1 MSALKF
7 WVWLTEQNRLG
18 GPARQALLEHFGSP
32 EEVYY
37 AEPGDLLQ
45 VEGITA
51 DQVQALENKSLDR
64 AQSILEECARKDIFL
79 LTAQDALYPQ
89 RLKNIYDPPLLLYGR
104 GSMPLFDEEAAVA
117 VVGTRSCSPYGI
129 RTAERFGFEM
139 SKQGGLVVSGLA
151 RGIDAASQ
159 LGALRA
165 GGLTAAVLGCGVD
178 VVYPPEN
185 DRLYE
190 DVAASGVLLSEYPP
204 GAEPFGWH
212 FPARN
217 RILSGLCLATLVV
230 EAPEKS
236 GALITAATA
245 LEQGRDVFAISGPLD
260 AEGSVGC
267 NRLIRDGAGLVT
279 CGWDILE
286 GYRSRFPHRLRP
298 SSENLPPV
306 PEQDSLPA
314 QRAEESSTAKPE
326 KKETPPALPVLD
338 LTADT
343 AGLTD
348 DQIRILQVLTTDAP
362 LLTDDVAERA
372 DLPIRRVLSA
382 LTVLEIDGYATQHGA
397 RRFVRTVE
405 IRL

>member
-245 LEQGRDVFAISGPLD
+245 LEQGRDVFAIPGPLD

-267 NRLIRDGAGLVT
+267 NRLIRDGAGLAT
-279 CGWDILE
+279 ESWDILRE
-286 GYRSRFPHRLRP
+286 YQSRYPHKLHP
-298 SSENLPPV
+298 DGEKLPPLPKKSEIFY
-306 PEQDSLPA
+306 PERSKKPKVA
-314 QRAEESSTAKPE
+314 SSG
-326 KKETPPALPVLD
+326 LPVINVRRN
-338 LTADT
+338 AE
-343 AGLTD
+343 GLTD
-348 DQIRILQVLTTDAP
+348 DQIKVLRILDDKEP
-362 LLTDDVAERA
+362 MLTDDIALRA
-372 DLPIRRVLSA
+372 NVPVRRILSA
-382 LTVLEIDGYATQHGA
+382 VTMLEIDGYTRQEGL
-397 RRFVRTVE
+397 RKFVRTVE
-405 IRL
+405 VEDTKE

>member
-37 AEPGDLLQ
+37 AEPGDLLR

-51 DQVQALENKSLDR
+51 DQAQALENKSLDR

-245 LEQGRDVFAISGPLD
+245 LEQGRDVFAIPGPLD
-260 AEGSVGC
+260 AEGSVGF
-267 NRLIRDGAGLVT
+267 NRIIRDGAGLAT
-279 CGWDILE
+279 ESWDILRE
-286 GYRSRFPHRLRP
+286 YQSRYPHKLHP
-298 SSENLPPV
+298 DGEKLPPLPKKSEIFY
-306 PEQDSLPA
+306 PERSKKPKVA
-314 QRAEESSTAKPE
+314 SSG
-326 KKETPPALPVLD
+326 LPVINVRRN
-338 LTADT
+338 AE
-343 AGLTD
+343 GLTD
-348 DQIRILQVLTTDAP
+348 DQIKVLRILDDKEP
-362 LLTDDVAERA
+362 MLTDDIALRA
-372 DLPIRRVLSA
+372 NVPVRRILSA
-382 LTVLEIDGYATQHGA
+382 VTMLEIDGYTRQEGL
-397 RRFVRTVE
+397 RKFVRTVE
-405 IRL
+405 VEDTKE

>member
-51 DQVQALENKSLDR
+51 DQAQALENKSLDR

-230 EAPEKS
+230 EAPQKS

-245 LEQGRDVFAISGPLD
+245 LEQGRDVFAIPGPLD

-267 NRLIRDGAGLVT
+267 NRLIRDGAGLAT
-279 CGWDILE
+279 ESWDILRE
-286 GYRSRFPHRLRP
+286 YQSRYPHKLHP
-298 SSENLPPV
+298 DGEKLPPLPKKSEIFY
-306 PEQDSLPA
+306 PERSKKPKVA
-314 QRAEESSTAKPE
+314 SSG
-326 KKETPPALPVLD
+326 LPVINVRRN
-338 LTADT
+338 AE
-343 AGLTD
+343 GLTD
-348 DQIRILQVLTTDAP
+348 DQIKVLRILDDKEP
-362 LLTDDVAERA
+362 MLTDDIALRA
-372 DLPIRRVLSA
+372 NVPVRRILSA
-382 LTVLEIDGYATQHGA
+382 VTMLEIDGYTRQEGL
-397 RRFVRTVE
+397 RKFVRTVE
-405 IRL
+405 VEDTKE

>member
-18 GPARQALLEHFGSP
+18 GPARQVLLEHFGSP

-37 AEPGDLLQ
+37 AEPRDLLQ

-51 DQVQALENKSLDR
+51 DQAQALENKSLDR

-245 LEQGRDVFAISGPLD
+245 LEQGRDVFAIPGPLD

-267 NRLIRDGAGLVT
+267 NRLIRDGAGLAT
-279 CGWDILE
+279 ESWDILRE
-286 GYRSRFPHRLRP
+286 YQSRYPHKLHP
-298 SSENLPPV
+298 DGEKLPPLPKKSDIFY
-306 PEQDSLPA
+306 PERSK
-314 QRAEESSTAKPE
+314 KP
-326 KKETPPALPVLD
+326 KVAPSGLPVINVRRN
-338 LTADT
+338 AE
-343 AGLTD
+343 GLTD
-348 DQIRILQVLTTDAP
+348 DQIKVLRILDDKEP
-362 LLTDDVAERA
+362 MLTDDIALRA
-372 DLPIRRVLSA
+372 NVPVRRILSA
-382 LTVLEIDGYATQHGA
+382 VTMLEIDGYTRQEGL
-397 RRFVRTVE
+397 RKFVRTVE
-405 IRL
+405 VEDTKE

>member
-190 DVAASGVLLSEYPP
+190 DVVASGVLLSEYPP

-245 LEQGRDVFAISGPLD
+245 LEQGRDVFAIPGPLD

-267 NRLIRDGAGLVT
+267 NRLIRDGAGLAT
-279 CGWDILE
+279 ESWDILRE
-286 GYRSRFPHRLRP
+286 YQSRYPHKLHP
-298 SSENLPPV
+298 DGEKLPPLPKKSEIFY
-306 PEQDSLPA
+306 PERSKNPKVA
-314 QRAEESSTAKPE
+314 PSG
-326 KKETPPALPVLD
+326 LPVINVRRN
-338 LTADT
+338 AE
-343 AGLTD
+343 GLTD
-348 DQIRILQVLTTDAP
+348 DQIKVLRILDDKEP
-362 LLTDDVAERA
+362 MLTDDIALRA
-372 DLPIRRVLSA
+372 NVPVRRILSA
-382 LTVLEIDGYATQHGA
+382 VTMLEIDGYTRQEGL
-397 RRFVRTVE
+397 RKFVRTVE
-405 IRL
+405 VEDTKE

>member
-245 LEQGRDVFAISGPLD
+245 LEQGRDVFAIPGPLD

-267 NRLIRDGAGLVT
+267 SRLIRDGAGLAT
-279 CGWDILE
+279 ESWDILRE
-286 GYRSRFPHRLRP
+286 YQSRYPHKLHP
-298 SSENLPPV
+298 DGEKLPPLPKKSEIFY
-306 PEQDSLPA
+306 PERSK
-314 QRAEESSTAKPE
+314 KP
-326 KKETPPALPVLD
+326 KAAPSGLPVINVRRN
-338 LTADT
+338 AE
-343 AGLTD
+343 GLTD
-348 DQIRILQVLTTDAP
+348 DQIKVLRILDDKEP
-362 LLTDDVAERA
+362 MLTDDIALRA
-372 DLPIRRVLSA
+372 NVPVRRILSA
-382 LTVLEIDGYATQHGA
+382 VTMLEIDGYTRQEGL
-397 RRFVRTVE
+397 RKFVRTVE
-405 IRL
+405 VEDTKE

>member
-245 LEQGRDVFAISGPLD
+245 LEQGRDVFAIPGPLD

-267 NRLIRDGAGLVT
+267 NRLIRDGAGLAT
-279 CGWDILE
+279 ESWDILRE
-286 GYRSRFPHRLRP
+286 YQSRYPHKLHP
-298 SSENLPPV
+298 DGEKLPPLPKKSEIFY
-306 PEQDSLPA
+306 PERSK
-314 QRAEESSTAKPE
+314 KP
-326 KKETPPALPVLD
+326 KAAPSGLPVINVRRN
-338 LTADT
+338 AE
-343 AGLTD
+343 GLTD
-348 DQIRILQVLTTDAP
+348 DQIKVLRILDDKEP
-362 LLTDDVAERA
+362 MLTDDIALRA
-372 DLPIRRVLSA
+372 NVPVRRILSA
-382 LTVLEIDGYATQHGA
+382 VTMLEIDGYTRQEGL
-397 RRFVRTVE
+397 RKFVRTVE
-405 IRL
+405 VEDTKE

>member
-245 LEQGRDVFAISGPLD
+245 LEQGRAVFAIPGPLD

-267 NRLIRDGAGLVT
+267 NRLIRDGAGLAT
-279 CGWDILE
+279 ESWDILRE
-286 GYRSRFPHRLRP
+286 YQSRYPHKLHP
-298 SSENLPPV
+298 DGEKLPPLPKKSEIFY
-306 PEQDSLPA
+306 PERSK
-314 QRAEESSTAKPE
+314 KP
-326 KKETPPALPVLD
+326 KVAPSGLPVINVRRN
-338 LTADT
+338 AE
-343 AGLTD
+343 GLTD
-348 DQIRILQVLTTDAP
+348 DQIKVLRILDDKEP
-362 LLTDDVAERA
+362 MLTDDIALRA
-372 DLPIRRVLSA
+372 NVPVRRILSA
-382 LTVLEIDGYATQHGA
+382 VTMLEIDGYTRQEGL
-397 RRFVRTVE
+397 RKFVRTVE
-405 IRL
+405 VEDTKE

>member
-245 LEQGRDVFAISGPLD
+245 LEQGRDVFAIPGPLD

-267 NRLIRDGAGLVT
+267 NRLIRDGAGLAT
-279 CGWDILE
+279 ESWDILRE
-286 GYRSRFPHRLRP
+286 YQSRYPHKLHP
-298 SSENLPPV
+298 DGEKLPP
-306 PEQDSLPA
+306 LPKKSEIFYPGRSKNPKVA
-314 QRAEESSTAKPE
+314 SSGLPIINVRRNAE
-326 KKETPPALPVLD
+326 
-338 LTADT
+338 
-343 AGLTD
+343 GLTD
-348 DQIRILQVLTTDAP
+348 DQIKVLRILDDKEP
-362 LLTDDVAERA
+362 MLTDDIALRA
-372 DLPIRRVLSA
+372 NVPVRRILSA
-382 LTVLEIDGYATQHGA
+382 VTMLEIDGYTRQEGL
-397 RRFVRTVE
+397 RKFVRTVE
-405 IRL
+405 VEDTKE

>member
-217 RILSGLCLATLVV
+217 RILSGLCLASLVV

-245 LEQGRDVFAISGPLD
+245 LEQGRDVFAIPGPLD

-267 NRLIRDGAGLVT
+267 NRLIRDGAGLAT
-279 CGWDILE
+279 ESWDILRE
-286 GYRSRFPHRLRP
+286 YQSRYPHKLHP
-298 SSENLPPV
+298 DGEKLPPLPKKSEIFY
-306 PEQDSLPA
+306 PERSKKPKVA
-314 QRAEESSTAKPE
+314 SSG
-326 KKETPPALPVLD
+326 LPVINVRRN
-338 LTADT
+338 AE
-343 AGLTD
+343 GLTD
-348 DQIRILQVLTTDAP
+348 DQIKVLRILDDKEP
-362 LLTDDVAERA
+362 MLTDDIALRA
-372 DLPIRRVLSA
+372 NVPVRRILSA
-382 LTVLEIDGYATQHGA
+382 VTMLEIDGYTRQEGL
-397 RRFVRTVE
+397 RKFVRTVE
-405 IRL
+405 VEDTKE

>member
-37 AEPGDLLQ
+37 AELGDLLQ

-51 DQVQALENKSLDR
+51 DQAQALENKSLDR

-117 VVGTRSCSPYGI
+117 VVGTWSCSPYGI

-245 LEQGRDVFAISGPLD
+245 LEQGRDVFAIPGPLD

-267 NRLIRDGAGLVT
+267 NRLIRDGAGLAT
-279 CGWDILE
+279 ESWDILRE
-286 GYRSRFPHRLRP
+286 YQSRYPHKLHP
-298 SSENLPPV
+298 DGEKLPPLPKKSEIFY
-306 PEQDSLPA
+306 PERSKKPKVASSGLPIINV
-314 QRAEESSTAKPE
+314 RRNAE
-326 KKETPPALPVLD
+326 
-338 LTADT
+338 
-343 AGLTD
+343 GLTD
-348 DQIRILQVLTTDAP
+348 DQIKVLRILDDKEP
-362 LLTDDVAERA
+362 MLTDDIALRA
-372 DLPIRRVLSA
+372 NVPVRRILSA
-382 LTVLEIDGYATQHGA
+382 VTMLEIDGYTRQEGL
-397 RRFVRTVE
+397 RKFVRTVE
-405 IRL
+405 VEDTKE

>member
-51 DQVQALENKSLDR
+51 DQAQALENKSLDR

-104 GSMPLFDEEAAVA
+104 GSIPLFDEEAAVA

-236 GALITAATA
+236 GALITAATT
-245 LEQGRDVFAISGPLD
+245 LEQRRDVFAIPGPLD

-267 NRLIRDGAGLVT
+267 NRLIRDGAGLAT
-279 CGWDILE
+279 ESWDILRE
-286 GYRSRFPHRLRP
+286 YQSRYPHKLHP
-298 SSENLPPV
+298 DGEKLPPLPKKSEIFY
-306 PEQDSLPA
+306 PERSK
-314 QRAEESSTAKPE
+314 KP
-326 KKETPPALPVLD
+326 KVAPSGLPVINVRRN
-338 LTADT
+338 AE
-343 AGLTD
+343 GLTD
-348 DQIRILQVLTTDAP
+348 DQIKVLRILDDKEP
-362 LLTDDVAERA
+362 MLTDDIALRA
-372 DLPIRRVLSA
+372 NVPVRRILSA
-382 LTVLEIDGYATQHGA
+382 VTMLEIDGYTRQEGL
-397 RRFVRTVE
+397 RKFVRTVE
-405 IRL
+405 VEDTKE

>member
-18 GPARQALLEHFGSP
+18 GPTRQALLEHFGSP

-51 DQVQALENKSLDR
+51 DQAQALENKSLDR

-245 LEQGRDVFAISGPLD
+245 LEQGRDVFAIPGPLD

-267 NRLIRDGAGLVT
+267 NRLIRDGAGLAT
-279 CGWDILE
+279 ESWDILRE
-286 GYRSRFPHRLRP
+286 YQSRYPHKLHP
-298 SSENLPPV
+298 DGEKLPPLPKKSEIFY
-306 PEQDSLPA
+306 PERS
-314 QRAEESSTAKPE
+314 
-326 KKETPPALPVLD
+326 KKQKVAPSGLPVINVRRN
-338 LTADT
+338 AE
-343 AGLTD
+343 GLTD
-348 DQIRILQVLTTDAP
+348 DQIKVLRILDDKEP
-362 LLTDDVAERA
+362 MLTDDIALRA
-372 DLPIRRVLSA
+372 NVPVRRILSA
-382 LTVLEIDGYATQHGA
+382 VTMLEIDGYTRQEGL
-397 RRFVRTVE
+397 RKFVRTVE
-405 IRL
+405 VEDTKE

>member
-190 DVAASGVLLSEYPP
+190 DVAAFGVLLSEYPP

-245 LEQGRDVFAISGPLD
+245 LEQGRDVFAIPGPLD

-267 NRLIRDGAGLVT
+267 NRLIRDGAGLAT
-279 CGWDILE
+279 ESWDILRE
-286 GYRSRFPHRLRP
+286 YQSRYPHKLHP
-298 SSENLPPV
+298 DGEKLPPLPKKSEIFY
-306 PEQDSLPA
+306 PERSKKPKVA
-314 QRAEESSTAKPE
+314 SSG
-326 KKETPPALPVLD
+326 LPVINVRRN
-338 LTADT
+338 AE
-343 AGLTD
+343 GLTD
-348 DQIRILQVLTTDAP
+348 DQIKVLRILDDKEP
-362 LLTDDVAERA
+362 MLTDDIALRA
-372 DLPIRRVLSA
+372 NVPVRRILSA
-382 LTVLEIDGYATQHGA
+382 VTMLEIDGYTRQEGL
-397 RRFVRTVE
+397 RKFVRTVE
-405 IRL
+405 VEDTKE

>member
-37 AEPGDLLQ
+37 AEPGDLLR

-51 DQVQALENKSLDR
+51 DQAQALENKSLDR

-245 LEQGRDVFAISGPLD
+245 LEQGRDVFAIPGPLD

-267 NRLIRDGAGLVT
+267 NRLIRDGAGLAT
-279 CGWDILE
+279 ESWDILRE
-286 GYRSRFPHRLRP
+286 YQSRYPHKLHP
-298 SSENLPPV
+298 DGEKLPPLPKKSEIFY
-306 PEQDSLPA
+306 PERSKKPKVA
-314 QRAEESSTAKPE
+314 SSG
-326 KKETPPALPVLD
+326 LPVINVRRN
-338 LTADT
+338 AE
-343 AGLTD
+343 GLTD
-348 DQIRILQVLTTDAP
+348 DQIKVLRILDDKEP
-362 LLTDDVAERA
+362 MLTDDIALRA
-372 DLPIRRVLSA
+372 NVPVRRILSA
-382 LTVLEIDGYATQHGA
+382 VTMLEIDGYTRQEGL
-397 RRFVRTVE
+397 RKFVRTVE
-405 IRL
+405 VEDTKE

>member
-51 DQVQALENKSLDR
+51 DQVQALGNKSLDR

-245 LEQGRDVFAISGPLD
+245 LEQGRDVFAIPGPLD

-267 NRLIRDGAGLVT
+267 NRLIRDGAGLAT
-279 CGWDILE
+279 ESWDILRE
-286 GYRSRFPHRLRP
+286 YQSRYPHKLHP
-298 SSENLPPV
+298 DGEKLPPLPKKSEIFY
-306 PEQDSLPA
+306 PERSKKPKVA
-314 QRAEESSTAKPE
+314 SSG
-326 KKETPPALPVLD
+326 LPVINVRRN
-338 LTADT
+338 AE
-343 AGLTD
+343 GLTD
-348 DQIRILQVLTTDAP
+348 DQIKVLRILDDKEP
-362 LLTDDVAERA
+362 MLTDDIALRA
-372 DLPIRRVLSA
+372 NVPVRRILSA
-382 LTVLEIDGYATQHGA
+382 VTMLEIDGYTRQEGL
-397 RRFVRTVE
+397 RKFVRTVE
-405 IRL
+405 VEDTKE

>member
-245 LEQGRDVFAISGPLD
+245 LEQGRDVFAIPGPLD

-267 NRLIRDGAGLVT
+267 NRLIRDGAGLAT
-279 CGWDILE
+279 ESWDILRE
-286 GYRSRFPHRLRP
+286 YQSRYPHKLHP
-298 SSENLPPV
+298 DGEKLPPLPKKSEIFY
-306 PEQDSLPA
+306 PERSK
-314 QRAEESSTAKPE
+314 KP
-326 KKETPPALPVLD
+326 KVALSGLPVINVRRN
-338 LTADT
+338 AE
-343 AGLTD
+343 GLTD
-348 DQIRILQVLTTDAP
+348 DQIKVLRILDDKEP
-362 LLTDDVAERA
+362 MLTDDIALRA
-372 DLPIRRVLSA
+372 NVPVRRILSA
-382 LTVLEIDGYATQHGA
+382 VTMLEIDGYTRQEGL
-397 RRFVRTVE
+397 RKFVRTVE
-405 IRL
+405 VEDTKE

>member
-51 DQVQALENKSLDR
+51 DQAQALENKSLDR

-245 LEQGRDVFAISGPLD
+245 LEQGRDVFAIPGLLD

-267 NRLIRDGAGLVT
+267 NRLIRDGAGLAT
-279 CGWDILE
+279 ESWDILRE
-286 GYRSRFPHRLRP
+286 YQSRYPHKLHP
-298 SSENLPPV
+298 DGEKLPPLPKKSEIFY
-306 PEQDSLPA
+306 PERSK
-314 QRAEESSTAKPE
+314 KP
-326 KKETPPALPVLD
+326 KVAPSGLPVINVRRN
-338 LTADT
+338 AE
-343 AGLTD
+343 GLTD
-348 DQIRILQVLTTDAP
+348 DQIKVLRILDDKEP
-362 LLTDDVAERA
+362 MLTDDIALRA
-372 DLPIRRVLSA
+372 NVPVRRILSA
-382 LTVLEIDGYATQHGA
+382 VTMLEIDGYTRQEGL
-397 RRFVRTVE
+397 RKFVRTVE
-405 IRL
+405 VEDTKE

>member
-51 DQVQALENKSLDR
+51 DQAQALENKSLDR

-245 LEQGRDVFAISGPLD
+245 LEQGRDVFAIPGPLD

-267 NRLIRDGAGLVT
+267 HRLIRDGAGLAT
-279 CGWDILE
+279 ESWDILRE
-286 GYRSRFPHRLRP
+286 YQSRYPHKLHP
-298 SSENLPPV
+298 DGEKLPPLPKKSEIFY
-306 PEQDSLPA
+306 PERSKKPKVA
-314 QRAEESSTAKPE
+314 SSG
-326 KKETPPALPVLD
+326 LPVINVRRN
-338 LTADT
+338 AE
-343 AGLTD
+343 GLTD
-348 DQIRILQVLTTDAP
+348 DQIKVLRILDDKEP
-362 LLTDDVAERA
+362 MLTDDIALRA
-372 DLPIRRVLSA
+372 NVPVRRILSA
-382 LTVLEIDGYATQHGA
+382 VTMLEIDGYTRQEGL
-397 RRFVRTVE
+397 RKFVRTVE
-405 IRL
+405 VEDTKE

>member
-64 AQSILEECARKDIFL
+64 AQSILEECARKDIFF

-245 LEQGRDVFAISGPLD
+245 LEQGRDVFAIPGPLD

-267 NRLIRDGAGLVT
+267 NRLIRDGAGLAT
-279 CGWDILE
+279 ESWDILRE
-286 GYRSRFPHRLRP
+286 YQSRYPHKLHP
-298 SSENLPPV
+298 DGEKLPPLPKKSEIFY
-306 PEQDSLPA
+306 PERSK
-314 QRAEESSTAKPE
+314 KP
-326 KKETPPALPVLD
+326 KAAPSGLPVINVRRN
-338 LTADT
+338 AE
-343 AGLTD
+343 GLTD
-348 DQIRILQVLTTDAP
+348 DQIKVLRILDDKEP
-362 LLTDDVAERA
+362 MLTDDIALRA
-372 DLPIRRVLSA
+372 NVPVRRILSA
-382 LTVLEIDGYATQHGA
+382 VTMLEIDGYTRQEGL
-397 RRFVRTVE
+397 RKFVRTVE
-405 IRL
+405 VEDTKE

>member
-236 GALITAATA
+236 GALITATTA
-245 LEQGRDVFAISGPLD
+245 LEQGRDVFAIPGPLD

-267 NRLIRDGAGLVT
+267 NRLIRDGAGLAT
-279 CGWDILE
+279 ESWDILRE
-286 GYRSRFPHRLRP
+286 YQSRYPHKLHP
-298 SSENLPPV
+298 DGEKLPPLPKKSEIFY
-306 PEQDSLPA
+306 PERSK
-314 QRAEESSTAKPE
+314 KP
-326 KKETPPALPVLD
+326 KVAPSGLPVINVRRN
-338 LTADT
+338 AE
-343 AGLTD
+343 GLTD
-348 DQIRILQVLTTDAP
+348 DQIKVLRILDDKEP
-362 LLTDDVAERA
+362 MLTDDIALRA
-372 DLPIRRVLSA
+372 NVPVRRILSA
-382 LTVLEIDGYATQHGA
+382 VTMLEIDGYTRQEGL
-397 RRFVRTVE
+397 RKFVRTVE
-405 IRL
+405 VEDTKE

>member
-32 EEVYY
+32 EEVYC

-245 LEQGRDVFAISGPLD
+245 LEQGRDVFAIPGPLD

-267 NRLIRDGAGLVT
+267 NRLIRDGAGLAT
-279 CGWDILE
+279 ESWDILRE
-286 GYRSRFPHRLRP
+286 YQSRYPHKLHP
-298 SSENLPPV
+298 DGEKLPPLPKKSEIFY
-306 PEQDSLPA
+306 PERSK
-314 QRAEESSTAKPE
+314 KP
-326 KKETPPALPVLD
+326 KVAPSGLPVINVRRN
-338 LTADT
+338 AE
-343 AGLTD
+343 GLTD
-348 DQIRILQVLTTDAP
+348 DQIKVLRILDDKEP
-362 LLTDDVAERA
+362 MLTDDIALRA
-372 DLPIRRVLSA
+372 NVPVRRILSA
-382 LTVLEIDGYATQHGA
+382 VTMLEIDGYTRQEGL
-397 RRFVRTVE
+397 RKFVRTVE
-405 IRL
+405 VEDTKE

>member
-18 GPARQALLEHFGSP
+18 GPARQVLLEHFGSP

-51 DQVQALENKSLDR
+51 DQAQALENKSLDR

-217 RILSGLCLATLVV
+217 RILSMSFCLSQDLQDT
-230 EAPEKS
+230 EA
-236 GALITAATA
+236 
-245 LEQGRDVFAISGPLD
+245 
-260 AEGSVGC
+260 
-267 NRLIRDGAGLVT
+267 N
-279 CGWDILE
+279 
-286 GYRSRFPHRLRP
+286 
-298 SSENLPPV
+298 
-306 PEQDSLPA
+306 
-314 QRAEESSTAKPE
+314 
-326 KKETPPALPVLD
+326 
-338 LTADT
+338 
-343 AGLTD
+343 
-348 DQIRILQVLTTDAP
+348 QV
-362 LLTDDVAERA
+362 
-372 DLPIRRVLSA
+372 
-382 LTVLEIDGYATQHGA
+382 
-397 RRFVRTVE
+397 
-405 IRL
+405 

>member
-245 LEQGRDVFAISGPLD
+245 LEQGRAVFAIPGPLD

-267 NRLIRDGAGLVT
+267 NRLIRDGAGLAT
-279 CGWDILE
+279 ESWDILRE
-286 GYRSRFPHRLRP
+286 YQSRYPHKLHP
-298 SSENLPPV
+298 DGEKLPPLPKKSEIFY
-306 PEQDSLPA
+306 PERSK
-314 QRAEESSTAKPE
+314 KP
-326 KKETPPALPVLD
+326 KAAPSGLPVINVRRN
-338 LTADT
+338 AE
-343 AGLTD
+343 GLTD
-348 DQIRILQVLTTDAP
+348 DQIKVLRILDDKEP
-362 LLTDDVAERA
+362 MLTDDIALRA
-372 DLPIRRVLSA
+372 NVPVRRILSA
-382 LTVLEIDGYATQHGA
+382 VTMLEIDGYTRQEGL
-397 RRFVRTVE
+397 RKFVRTVE
-405 IRL
+405 VEDTKE

>member
-51 DQVQALENKSLDR
+51 DQAQALENKSLDR

-190 DVAASGVLLSEYPP
+190 DVAASGVLLSEYPL

-245 LEQGRDVFAISGPLD
+245 LEQGRDVFAIPGPLD

-267 NRLIRDGAGLVT
+267 NRLIRDGAGLAT
-279 CGWDILE
+279 ESWDILRE
-286 GYRSRFPHRLRP
+286 YQSRYPHKLHP
-298 SSENLPPV
+298 DGEKLPPLPKKSEIFY
-306 PEQDSLPA
+306 PERSKKPKVA
-314 QRAEESSTAKPE
+314 SSG
-326 KKETPPALPVLD
+326 LPVINVRRN
-338 LTADT
+338 AE
-343 AGLTD
+343 GLTD
-348 DQIRILQVLTTDAP
+348 DQIKVLRILDDKEP
-362 LLTDDVAERA
+362 MLTDDIALRA
-372 DLPIRRVLSA
+372 NVPVRRILSA
-382 LTVLEIDGYATQHGA
+382 VTMLEIDGYTRQEGL
-397 RRFVRTVE
+397 RKFVRTVE
-405 IRL
+405 VEDTKE

>member
-32 EEVYY
+32 EEIYY

-245 LEQGRDVFAISGPLD
+245 LEQGRDVFAIPGPLD

-267 NRLIRDGAGLVT
+267 NRLIRDGAGLAT
-279 CGWDILE
+279 ESWDILRE
-286 GYRSRFPHRLRP
+286 YQSRYPHKLHP
-298 SSENLPPV
+298 DGEKLPPLPKKSEIFY
-306 PEQDSLPA
+306 PERS
-314 QRAEESSTAKPE
+314 
-326 KKETPPALPVLD
+326 KKQKVAPSGLPVINVRRN
-338 LTADT
+338 AE
-343 AGLTD
+343 GLTD
-348 DQIRILQVLTTDAP
+348 DQIKVLRILDDKEP
-362 LLTDDVAERA
+362 MLTDDIALRA
-372 DLPIRRVLSA
+372 NVPVRRILSA
-382 LTVLEIDGYATQHGA
+382 VTMLEIDGYTRQEGL
-397 RRFVRTVE
+397 RKFVRTVE
-405 IRL
+405 VEDTKE

>member
-37 AEPGDLLQ
+37 AELGDLLQ

-236 GALITAATA
+236 GALITANTA
-245 LEQGRDVFAISGPLD
+245 LEQGRDVFAVPGPID
-260 AEGSVGC
+260 APLSRGC
-267 NRLIRDGAGLVT
+267 NRLIADGAAGLIT
-279 CGWDILE
+279 DSWDVLREYEAIYPHKILGE
-286 GYRSRFPHRLRP
+286 RVELPRTLGYQAR
-298 SSENLPPV
+298 E
-306 PEQDSLPA
+306 EQARDKQAAAEEILSLP
-314 QRAEESSTAKPE
+314 TLNLK
-326 KKETPPALPVLD
+326 TND
-338 LTADT
+338 

-348 DQIRILQVLTTDAP
+348 DQIDILRTLKDGALQV
-362 LLTDDVAERA
+362 DDLIEKTQI
-372 DLPIRRVLSA
+372 PTRRVLSA
-382 LTVLEIDGYATQHGA
+382 LTMMELEGYVEQGSGKH
-397 RRFVRTVE
+397 FSLTVTLLE
-405 IRL
+405 E

>member
-18 GPARQALLEHFGSP
+18 GPARQVLLEHFGSP

-51 DQVQALENKSLDR
+51 DQAQALENKSLDR

-245 LEQGRDVFAISGPLD
+245 LEQGRDVFAIPGPLD

-267 NRLIRDGAGLVT
+267 NRLIRDGAGLAT
-279 CGWDILE
+279 ESWDILRE
-286 GYRSRFPHRLRP
+286 YQSRYPHKLHP
-298 SSENLPPV
+298 DGEKLPPLPKKSEIFY
-306 PEQDSLPA
+306 PERSKKPKVA
-314 QRAEESSTAKPE
+314 SSG
-326 KKETPPALPVLD
+326 LPVINVRRN
-338 LTADT
+338 AE
-343 AGLTD
+343 GLTD
-348 DQIRILQVLTTDAP
+348 DQIKVLRILDDKEP
-362 LLTDDVAERA
+362 MLTDDIALRA
-372 DLPIRRVLSA
+372 NVPVRRILSA
-382 LTVLEIDGYATQHGA
+382 VTMLEIDGYTRQEGL
-397 RRFVRTVE
+397 RKFVRTVE
-405 IRL
+405 VEDTKE

>member
-245 LEQGRDVFAISGPLD
+245 LEQGRDVFAIPAPLD

-267 NRLIRDGAGLVT
+267 NRLIRDGAGLAT
-279 CGWDILE
+279 ESWDILRE
-286 GYRSRFPHRLRP
+286 YQSRYPHKLHP
-298 SSENLPPV
+298 DGEKLPPLPKKSEIFY
-306 PEQDSLPA
+306 PERSK
-314 QRAEESSTAKPE
+314 KP
-326 KKETPPALPVLD
+326 KAAPSGLPVINVRRN
-338 LTADT
+338 AE
-343 AGLTD
+343 GLTD
-348 DQIRILQVLTTDAP
+348 DQIKVLRILDDKEP
-362 LLTDDVAERA
+362 MLTDDIALRA
-372 DLPIRRVLSA
+372 NVSVRRILSA
-382 LTVLEIDGYATQHGA
+382 VTMLEIDGYTRQEGL
-397 RRFVRTVE
+397 RKFVRTVE
-405 IRL
+405 VEDTKE

>member
-18 GPARQALLEHFGSP
+18 GPARQVLLEHFGSP

-37 AEPGDLLQ
+37 AESGDLLQ

-245 LEQGRDVFAISGPLD
+245 LEQGRDVFAIPGPLD

-267 NRLIRDGAGLVT
+267 NRLIRDGAGLAT
-279 CGWDILE
+279 ESWDILRE
-286 GYRSRFPHRLRP
+286 YQSRYPHKLHP
-298 SSENLPPV
+298 DGEKLPPLPKKSEIFY
-306 PEQDSLPA
+306 PERSK
-314 QRAEESSTAKPE
+314 KP
-326 KKETPPALPVLD
+326 KVAPSGLPVINVRRN
-338 LTADT
+338 AE
-343 AGLTD
+343 GLTD
-348 DQIRILQVLTTDAP
+348 DQIKVLRILDDKEP
-362 LLTDDVAERA
+362 MLTDDIALRA
-372 DLPIRRVLSA
+372 NVPVRRILSA
-382 LTVLEIDGYATQHGA
+382 VTMLEIDGYTRQEGL
-397 RRFVRTVE
+397 RKFVRTVE
-405 IRL
+405 VEDTKE